1 MTAYFVTIP
10 ITLTEAQRTA
20 VEAAGWRVAVE
31 LQADVMSAAVP
42 STVIE
47 VNDDSPEQAVSAVAQ
62 AFGHDPDEL
71 RVEER
76 QDS

>member
-1 MTAYFVTIP
+1 MNAYFVTIP
-10 ITLTEAQRTA
+10 ITFTEEQRKTA
-20 VEAAGWRVAVE
+20 EAAGWRVAVE
-31 LQADVMSAAVP
+31 LQGDVMSAAVP

-47 VNDDSPEQAVSAVAQ
+47 VSEESPEQAAGVVAQ
-62 AFGHDPDEL
+62 AFGQAPDEL